1 MLTLLHQAAAV
12 ALHDVHLLHRGHIC
26 PSADLLLGLQ
36 RIAVPR
42 RAPGVLTVEL
52 LEVGGELDPR
62 RGGRFLLRGFLNLR
76 PVLR

>member
-1 MLTLLHQAAAV
+1 M
-12 ALHDVHLLHRGHIC
+12 
-26 PSADLLLGLQ
+26 
-36 RIAVPR
+36 PR
-42 RAPGVLTVEL
+42 RAPGVPVVEL